1 MVPTCPGRSGFNWGP
16 PNPDCRYDVVD
27 EATSDVDVDVDVDE
41 EVLAMEVI
49 MSVIEEDILLIV

>member
-27 EATSDVDVDVDVDE
+27 EATSDVDVDVAE
-41 EVLAMEVI
+41 EASAMEVM
-49 MSVIEEDILLIV
+49 MSVMEEDILYVM